1 MSDPVVFTG
10 GQIET
15 FGDGPHPEAVLVENG
30 TVTKLGTTS
39 DCEAAAVSTPRRV
52 DLDGRTLV
60 PGFVDAHM
68 HLLLH
73 GCRLDWADLSGARSI
88 EDIVRLLRDY
98 ADAHPGVTSIDG
110 YGYDQTVLAEGRHPT
125 AVDLDRVDRAR
136 PVVVQHISGHGYVV
150 NSAAMRAFGISASTP
165 TPSGGRI
172 DRGETGNP
180 TGLIFDSACD
190 LLTGE
195 DGVKIRNHGPNFH
208 LPMTREDQRRRFGLA
223 QESFLSVGVTTVC
236 DAQVTSRELMAYL
249 QARDEGSLVLR
260 THMLLLSSGLEHL
273 REIGLS
279 STLGDERLEI
289 SGVKFYADGSVLA
302 RTAFLAGEC
311 CGHATGTRSSDDGY
325 LYHDPHE
332 LHDALVEAQRLGLAT
347 ATHSQGSV
355 PIGMVLDAIAAGRA
369 QSPRSGVVH
378 RIEHCGFPTDEQ
390 IVRMAQLGVVPV
402 PQPVQLHQ
410 HADEIVEDLGPIGAR
425 FYPYG
430 AFQRAGLPIVISSDA
445 PVTDPNPLRAAWA
458 AITRK
463 TVSGAVAGEDFRI
476 DRTTALAGLTRWPAA
491 LLGRQNVGVIAPGAA
506 ADLVLLDDNPM
517 TTDVDTLPTIGVT
530 ETWIGGALAWTLDGR
545 AELPA

>member
-10 GQIET
+10 GPIET
-15 FGDGPHPEAVLVENG
+15 FDDGPEPEAVLVEDG
-30 TVTKLGTTS
+30 AVHALGTTS
-39 DCEAAAVSTPRRV
+39 DCEAAATSSPRRV
-52 DLDGRTLV
+52 DLEGRTLV

-98 ADAHPGVTSIDG
+98 ADAHPGVASIDG

-136 PVVVQHISGHGYVV
+136 PVSVQHISGHGYVV
-150 NSAAMRAFGISASTP
+150 NSAVMRNLGISASTP

-172 DRGETGNP
+172 DRGEAGEP
-180 TGLIFDSACD
+180 TGLFFDSACD

-195 DGVKIRNHGPNFH
+195 GGVKIRNHGPNFH
-208 LPMTREDQRRRFGLA
+208 LPMTPEDRRRRFDLA

-236 DAQVTSRELMAYL
+236 DAQVSSRELMAYL
-249 QARDEGSLVLR
+249 QARDEGSLLLR

-279 STLGDERLEI
+279 STVGNERLEI

-311 CGHATGTRSSDDGY
+311 CGHAPGAGRGDDGY
-325 LYHDPHE
+325 LYHEPQE
-332 LHDALVEAQRLGLAT
+332 LHDLLVEAQRLGLAT

-369 QSPRSGVVH
+369 QSPRPGVVH

-390 IVRMAQLGVVPV
+390 IARMAQLGVVPV
-402 PQPVQLHQ
+402 PQPVQLHE

-430 AFQRAGLPIVISSDA
+430 AFQRAGLPVVISSDA

-458 AITRK
+458 AITRE

-476 DRTTALAGLTRWPAA
+476 DRTTALAGLTRSPAA
-491 LLGRQNVGVIAPGAA
+491 LLGRRDVGVIAPGAA

-517 TTDVDTLPTIGVT
+517 TADVGALPRIGVT
-530 ETWIGGALAWTLDGR
+530 ETWIGGALAWAADGR
-545 AELPA
+545 AGLTD